1 MKVVILAAGIGKR
14 MRPLTLTTPKPLL
27 PVNGKPIIEYILESF
42 PPEIEEII
50 IVVNYLGEQIK
61 KHLGKNNRGLKITY
75 VSGSLLGSAYSLLAT
90 KKYLKNE
97 RFLVVQGDEIP
108 NQTDI
113 VNCLTKEL
121 SCLTFE
127 SCNPQ
132 ANGIGFLRKDGSLKK
147 IIEKPKT
154 STSTLGID
162 GVMVIHTDIFNYIPV
177 RTRGEYYFS
186 TLMSLFVRDHKV
198 FPVPTQG
205 LIGDLT
211 TPNDLVRVGNILKLR
226 GR

>member
-1 MKVVILAAGIGKR
+1 MKAVILAAGEGKR

-61 KHLGKNNRGLKITY
+61 KHLGKKNHGKKITY
-75 VSGSLLGSAYSLLAT
+75 VSGSLKGSACSLLAT

-108 NQTDI
+108 NPTDM
-113 VNCLTKEL
+113 VNCLTREL

-127 SCNPQ
+127 SRNPQ